1 MIIGSKDYNV
11 LQMLFELKQL
21 QSWYK
26 SSADSDSRKCNS
38 NHSNYVSKQIS
49 LILIFPKQTVRS
61 GESRQPIQMQTL
73 FIVIDLSTSIY
84 TRLYQITKRVI

>member
-26 SSADSDSRKCNS
+26 SSADS
-38 NHSNYVSKQIS
+38 
-49 LILIFPKQTVRS
+49 LIFPKQTVRS